1 MNSLESAIL
10 TSPISKEE
18 ECAKFIIDDISTP
31 FLMND
36 ITCVGWDYS
45 FTAWIRSE
53 AEGSVVVNGTT
64 FSTSTDWE
72 RRLLQFTATD
82 TTLVML
88 FSTPGTYYIYHPQLE
103 IGNTATDWTPAPE
116 DVDED
121 IDEVNNSLM
130 EVIYEQHTKI
140 IAESE
145 QIILAALASYV
156 TTGDHEAFKSTVETQ
171 LSVMA
176 GEISMNFTTT
186 TEQIQSVDS
195 DLQTKFEEVYK
206 HIQFDENGITISS
219 GENAI
224 KLTLDND
231 MIYFWT
237 NDRDKPFGKW
247 DGVDFHTG
255 NIVVEVNERAQ
266 FGNFAFIPR
275 SDGSLQF
282 LKVGE

>member
-1 MNSLESAIL
+1 MNTLEAVTI
-10 TSPISKEE
+10 TSPFAKDE
-18 ECAKFIIDDISTP
+18 ECAKFIIDDVAVP
-31 FLMND
+31 FLLNNV
-36 ITCVGWDYS
+36 TCVGWDYS

-53 AEGSVVVNGTT
+53 AEGSVIVNGTT

-72 RRLLQFTATD
+72 RRLLQFTATN

-116 DVDED
+116 DVDEE
-121 IDEVNNSLM
+121 IDDVNDSLM
-130 EVIYEQHTKI
+130 EVIHEQYTDI
-140 IAESE
+140 IAESN

-186 TEQIQSVDS
+186 TEQIQSVDG

-219 GENAI
+219 GENALQ
-224 KLTLDND
+224 LTLDND
-231 MIYFWT
+231 MISFSKNGT
-237 NDRDKPFGKW
+237 QFGWW